1 MAGVSDRGDPQN
13 RAPFTASEQR
23 DRSVK
28 AEIEKERA
36 ALDAKT
42 ARLRALRLAHEAEER
57 AKAAAAP
64 APAVKPGAKARKAT
78 RKKS

>member
-1 MAGVSDRGDPQN
+1 MAGASDRGDLQN

-23 DRSVK
+23 DRTVK

-42 ARLRALRLAHEAEER
+42 AKLRALRLAHEAEEQ
-57 AKAAAAP
+57 AKAAANPKP
-64 APAVKPGAKARKAT
+64 AEKAKRAA

>member
-1 MAGVSDRGDPQN
+1 MAGASDRSDPHN
-13 RAPFTASEQR
+13 RAPFTASELR
-23 DRSVK
+23 DRTVK

-42 ARLRALRLAHEAEER
+42 AKLRALRLAHEAEEA
-57 AKAAAAP
+57 AKAAADP
-64 APAVKPGAKARKAT
+64 KPVAKPKRAS

>member
-1 MAGVSDRGDPQN
+1 MADPHN

-23 DRSVK
+23 DRTVK

-42 ARLRALRLAHEAEER
+42 AKLRALRLAHEAEER
-57 AKAAAAP
+57 ARAAANPKP
-64 APAVKPGAKARKAT
+64 ATKTKRAA

>member
-1 MAGVSDRGDPQN
+1 MAGPSDRGDLHT

-42 ARLRALRLAHEAEER
+42 ARLKALRLAHEAEER
-57 AKAAAAP
+57 AKAAANPKP
-64 APAVKPGAKARKAT
+64 AEKPKRAS

>member
-1 MAGVSDRGDPQN
+1 MAGTSDRGDLQN

-23 DRSVK
+23 DRTVK

-42 ARLRALRLAHEAEER
+42 AKLRALRLAHEAEER
-57 AKAAAAP
+57 AKAAANPKP
-64 APAVKPGAKARKAT
+64 AEKAKRAA